1 MAVFCHMNPKVRT
14 HGCGVKEKE
23 RLPLGRRSGWRGF
36 LPAQENMASI
46 SEEDK
51 ELSVTVAVMAT
62 A

>member
-23 RLPLGRRSGWRGF
+23 RLPLGRRSGWREF

>member
-23 RLPLGRRSGWRGF
+23 RLPLGRRSDWREF

-46 SEEDK
+46 SAEVK
-51 ELSVTVAVMAT
+51 ESSIRVAVMAT

>member
-23 RLPLGRRSGWRGF
+23 RLPLGRRSDWREF